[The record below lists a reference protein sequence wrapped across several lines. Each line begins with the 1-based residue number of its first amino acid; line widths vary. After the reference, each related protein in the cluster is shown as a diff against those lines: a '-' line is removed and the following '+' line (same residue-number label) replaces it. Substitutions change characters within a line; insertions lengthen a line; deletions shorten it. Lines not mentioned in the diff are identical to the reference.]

1 MSQKKVDAYKK
12 EKANRDK
19 IIKREKRI
27 LLVEKTVG
35 LLVCLAAVC
44 WIGYSV
50 YSKVTANQEVVVKD
64 TVMDTSALDDYVSG
78 LTADEEA
85 EDTEAVTD
93 AEETAA
99 EDTEAVTDAEEAGT
113 EDTEAAADAEET
125 GAKDTETVTGTEGTD
140 AASAEDTADA
150 E

>member
-19 IIKREKRI
+19 IIKKEKRI
-27 LLVEKTVG
+27 LLIEKIVG
-35 LLVCLAAVC
+35 LVVCLAAVC

-50 YSKVTANQEVVVKD
+50 YAKVTANQEVVIKD

-85 EDTEAVTD
+85 VEVTD
-93 AEETAA
+93 E
-99 EDTEAVTDAEEAGT
+99 EEAGA
-113 EDTEAAADAEET
+113 EETEAAADAEET
-125 GAKDTETVTGTEGTD
+125 GSEETEAAVDAEETVAEETETVDGTEETD
-140 AASAEDTADA
+140 TASAEDTGDA